1 MSVVFVNENVCV
13 VLFGL
18 CESVVYGVLCW
29 RCVYVSVI
37 HRMCRVCGW
46 FGKLRLRCGLCC
58 CGSCSGV
65 CLFVAVVVWYGDMNR
80 CCLFWYMAV
89 RVVHVVLMIVCCAY
103 VLVFIFYINTAC
115 VYVIAAL

>member
-37 HRMCRVCGW
+37 HRMCRVCVG
-46 FGKLRLRCGLCC
+46 GLVNCGC
-58 CGSCSGV
+58 
-65 CLFVAVVVWYGDMNR
+65 VVGCV
-80 CCLFWYMAV
+80 V
-89 RVVHVVLMIVCCAY
+89 VVHVAVCVC
-103 VLVFIFYINTAC
+103 LLLLWCGMGI
-115 VYVIAAL
+115 